1 MMNNANFLD
10 GDGSVPD
17 EVLQLLDT
25 KDIRN
30 KLNTLMGINAD
41 NKNVPVPRRDGII
54 VTPTPG
60 FCLKSHRVNSK
71 EKFFINVCHT
81 SEIPA
86 PKNISENELGT
97 LLTSFDSNSY
107 RIPMSIAEVRHTLD
121 KSKNTCEVCDIAIND
136 KFFEKCLKLDS
147 FKGFFLAVIF
157 EAISEKFNIQ
167 LNGEAAIILRHRKV
181 MGTLVSHRIRSAEVN
196 NIINSHQSSI
206 DNKLLP
212 QKEKA
217 KLVKEINEVYRNFEI
232 GQRMSGGQD
241 IFEPVYKLRARLYK
255 NQVYEIVVEMYLP
268 ECISSKS
275 ITLNIGEDRI
285 FLESK
290 KNGYLF
296 DKFIGFSLQAEKAK
310 AYFTKSVQLLYI
322 YIPVNVPPQTPEIS
336 VSS

>member
-181 MGTLVSHRIRSAEVN
+181 MGTLVSHRIRSAE
-196 NIINSHQSSI
+196 
-206 DNKLLP
+206 
-212 QKEKA
+212 EKA